1 MIILINGSF
10 GVGKTTVAKLLV
22 KRIPKSILFDPEII
36 GFVLR
41 RLPRFIPLKGRTF
54 EDFQDITLW
63 TALSLDK
70 IGFKM
75 VIIPMTFSNLDYL
88 NQIRSALVDNGITVH
103 HFCLTA
109 SVEVVRD
116 RLARRGV
123 NPLSAAGK
131 WVYPRAEYCCKIHAT
146 PEFREP
152 IVTDDILPSDVADDI
167 LDRLHQLANKSWVH
181 LVFEEGEA

>member
-54 EDFQDITLW
+54 EDFQDIALW
-63 TALSLDK
+63 RQLTIFTALSLDK

-88 NQIRSALVDNGITVH
+88 NQIRSALVDNAITVH

-109 SVEVVRD
+109 SIEVVRD
-116 RLARRGV
+116 RLTRRGV

-131 WVYPRAEYCCKIHAT
+131 WVYPRTEYCCKIHAT
-146 PEFREP
+146 PEFREH
-152 IVTDDILPSDVADDI
+152 IVTDNILPSDVADDI
-167 LDRLHQLANKSWVH
+167 LDRLHRLANKS
-181 LVFEEGEA
+181 